1 MGVPSMWAYGE
12 DIGSAIEKA
21 EKILAKIKTN
31 KFDKHDV
38 IALAKAN
45 TDIIV
50 ALIEKDDE

>member
-1 MGVPSMWAYGE
+1 MGIPNLWAYGE
-12 DIGSAIEKA
+12 DIGSAIKKA

-38 IALAKAN
+38 IAFAKAN

>member
-1 MGVPSMWAYGE
+1 MGYDLYPVYGE
-12 DIGSAIEKA
+12 GIGSAIEKA

-38 IALAKAN
+38 IAFAKAN

-50 ALIEKDDE
+50 ALIEKDDD